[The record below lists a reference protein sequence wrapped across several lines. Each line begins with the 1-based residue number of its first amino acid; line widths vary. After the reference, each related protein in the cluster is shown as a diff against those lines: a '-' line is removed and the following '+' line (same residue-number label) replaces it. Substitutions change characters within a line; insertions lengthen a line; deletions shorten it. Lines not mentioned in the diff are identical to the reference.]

1 MVFANSIHKQHIGTS
16 KGRGLSAAFSAL
28 GRKGLEKTKTQGP
41 FFHDLDETLHIIAEA
56 QFRELWLLVGGVSNL
71 ADLRRKSPAEL
82 YKLAEKIVSEHAS
95 STALAMNRAKKQDL
109 IPEMLYR
116 FMLELLQGL
125 NREWPPEL
133 RDFIRSNCWV
143 INNTGR
149 REGHMPVDEA
159 QEMNIKD
166 IKTEF
171 KARVHIQGLQKWY
184 RASRT
189 HKFVANRKMPAKSAY
204 GDRPTEFVTKGFTA
218 LQTGKTL
225 ENWSEGTTVEQATH
239 QDWDSQTESSEAS
252 Q

>member
-95 STALAMNRAKKQDL
+95 STALAMNRAKKQVD
-109 IPEMLYR
+109 
-116 FMLELLQGL
+116 ELKEQSII
-125 NREWPPEL
+125 
-133 RDFIRSNCWV
+133 DFIRSNCWV

-166 IKTEF
+166 IK
-171 KARVHIQGLQKWY
+171 KWY

-204 GDRPTEFVTKGFTA
+204 GDRPTDFVTKGFTA

>member
-95 STALAMNRAKKQDL
+95 STALAMNRAKKQVD
-109 IPEMLYR
+109 
-116 FMLELLQGL
+116 ELKEQSII
-125 NREWPPEL
+125 
-133 RDFIRSNCWV
+133 DFIRSNCWV

-159 QEMNIKD
+159 QEMNIRISK
-166 IKTEF
+166 
-171 KARVHIQGLQKWY
+171 KWY

-189 HKFVANRKMPAKSAY
+189 HKLFANRKMPAKSAY
-204 GDRPTEFVTKGFTA
+204 GDRPRLNF
-218 LQTGKTL
+218 
-225 ENWSEGTTVEQATH
+225 EGTTVEQATH